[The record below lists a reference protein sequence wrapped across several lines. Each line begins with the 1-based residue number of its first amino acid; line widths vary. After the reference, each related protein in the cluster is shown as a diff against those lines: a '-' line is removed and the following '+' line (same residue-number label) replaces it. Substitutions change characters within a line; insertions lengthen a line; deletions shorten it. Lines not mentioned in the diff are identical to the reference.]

1 MKINSNNNMNNFS
14 IEHLHSLLGDTEQ
27 DALKCQEYI
36 KKYFFHTYFGI
47 FFMNANPTESKKQFT
62 LLNEKLDLSAYLPK
76 GLQMS
81 YFSNGK
87 VTKFNCR
94 KWFVEDLFVRYE
106 IVLDLDLPPVDH
118 DKKVI
123 NLMGK
128 LKHAQHDGK
137 QFDDC
142 SATSKAAVKMML
154 AHIKSVWC
162 SGNGLQFD
170 YTLNWLSCTGRRKV
184 KSALYL
190 QSLEQTGKSIVIDF
204 LAEHVF
210 GTDSVLS
217 TANMEVISSYTQV
230 LEGRVLVNIN
240 EMPCISQGEWK
251 KLMNKLKSLITDRT
265 FDCRKMYAQPR
276 VSTNTFNMIMT
287 SNNDAV
293 GITSTNYR
301 RYKCLDVS
309 NDRIGDRKYFDQLVA
324 ATMNDEA
331 GLAMYLYLKEHYH
344 RTGHNFNVDSFPTSD
359 TFIEKMTER
368 LETPLEF
375 LKEKYIAK
383 GLSLDSMPLKA
394 LHNQYS
400 RWWSPTSKTEMYSA
414 KKFSKTLKLL
424 QSVTFKRMTLQGER
438 LFCFTAKH
446 EDVLA
451 EFAAKGYIHELDNID
466 VQSEEASTTDSDVDD
481 IVDNN
486 NDDDIV
492 DNNNDVDNNNND
504 NDIVDNNVNDLD
516 LGLFAKCGTFA

>member
-1 MKINSNNNMNNFS
+1 
-14 IEHLHSLLGDTEQ
+14 
-27 DALKCQEYI
+27 
-36 KKYFFHTYFGI
+36 
-47 FFMNANPTESKKQFT
+47 
-62 LLNEKLDLSAYLPK
+62 
-76 GLQMS
+76 
-81 YFSNGK
+81 
-87 VTKFNCR
+87 
-94 KWFVEDLFVRYE
+94 
-106 IVLDLDLPPVDH
+106 
-118 DKKVI
+118 
-123 NLMGK
+123 
-128 LKHAQHDGK
+128 
-137 QFDDC
+137 
-142 SATSKAAVKMML
+142 
-154 AHIKSVWC
+154 
-162 SGNGLQFD
+162 
-170 YTLNWLSCTGRRKV
+170 
-184 KSALYL
+184 
-190 QSLEQTGKSIVIDF
+190 
-204 LAEHVF
+204 
-210 GTDSVLS
+210 
-217 TANMEVISSYTQV
+217 
-230 LEGRVLVNIN
+230 
-240 EMPCISQGEWK
+240 
-251 KLMNKLKSLITDRT
+251 
-265 FDCRKMYAQPR
+265 
-276 VSTNTFNMIMT
+276 
-287 SNNDAV
+287 
-293 GITSTNYR
+293 
-301 RYKCLDVS
+301 
-309 NDRIGDRKYFDQLVA
+309 
-324 ATMNDEA
+324 MNDEA

-466 VQSEEASTTDSDVDD
+466 VQSEEASTTDSDVD
-481 IVDNN
+481 VHS

-516 LGLFAKCGTFA
+516 LDLFAKCGTFA

>member
-1 MKINSNNNMNNFS
+1 MKINSNNNMDNFS

-27 DALKCQEYI
+27 DAIKCQEYI
-36 KKYFFHTYFGI
+36 KKYFFHTFFGI
-47 FFMNANPTESKKQFT
+47 FFMNANPTEAKKQFT

-94 KWFVEDLFVRYE
+94 KWFIEDLFIRYE
-106 IVLDLDLPPVDH
+106 IVLDLDLPAVDH
-118 DKKVI
+118 DKKII

-128 LKHAQHDGK
+128 LKHAQHDG
-137 QFDDC
+137 QQYNDC
-142 SATSKAAVKMML
+142 SATSKAAVSTML

-162 SGNGLQFD
+162 SGNELQFK

-217 TANMEVISSYTQV
+217 TANMEVISTYTQL
-230 LEGRVLVNIN
+230 LEGQVLVNIN

-276 VSTNTFNMIMT
+276 VSTNTFNLIMT

-309 NDRIGDRKYFDQLVA
+309 NDRIGDRKYFDRLVA
-324 ATMNDEA
+324 AVMNDEA

-383 GLSLDSMPLKA
+383 NLSLDTVPLKS

-424 QSVTFKRMTLQGER
+424 QSVTFKRMTINGER

-446 EDVLA
+446 EEMLA
-451 EFAAKGYIHELDNID
+451 EFAAKGYIHELDNITNSSGD
-466 VQSEEASTTDSDVDD
+466 DSDDD
-481 IVDNN
+481 VI
-486 NDDDIV
+486 DDDVI
-492 DNNNDVDNNNND
+492 DND
-504 NDIVDNNVNDLD
+504 NDNDEDEDDVIDNTVSDLD
-516 LGLFAKCGTFA
+516 VGIFSKCGTFA